1 MQEKLKK
8 LFNQINFEED
18 NYKYFDGASLEKIV
32 LYKDNSIWEFVVN
45 VDSNIPYDIY
55 DDLLEKLI
63 SNFMIKDKIILT
75 IVSKDTNGEYLSEYF
90 NIIIEK
96 LINDNA
102 RYNVFRNRE
111 INVNNG
117 QIDIIVYNKVE
128 KANLIQV
135 SNLIKERLK
144 RYGYNYN
151 LNIILEESGDS
162 VINRQISEDMNIK
175 GDLEFPIFEEKTL
188 KKENNYRVKK
198 NHEVSDIKDL
208 LYEVDNVNVE
218 AMIFGID
225 LFEAKSG
232 YKIFTLKIT
241 DNTDSMYAK
250 IFTKDDDEFARIK
263 DLLKNGNWYRFYGKV
278 QMDKYANETVFMTRF
293 KDIEQIEKK
302 DGVNDVIDD
311 ASVKRVELH
320 AHTMMSQMDGVVSCK
335 DLIKKAIKWGHK
347 AIAIT
352 DHSCCQSFPDAFHM
366 AKDIKV
372 LYGCELTLVD
382 DAVDIC
388 FRETNDILLN
398 QTYVVFDF
406 ETTGLSAGVGDTI
419 IEIGAVKICN
429 GEIIDKFNELI
440 NPGKKLPKK
449 IIEITNITDEMLVD
463 KDNEENAVRRFI
475 DWFGDL
481 PMVAHNAKFDVSFLE
496 MAYKKYDFGKFTNT
510 VIDTLELS
518 RAINPS
524 MARHSLSA
532 LVKRYSVP
540 WDEDA
545 HHRADYDAE
554 GTAYVFHKMLK
565 ELENRNIEKISQ
577 LNEMINKD
585 ELHTLGNAYHFTML
599 AQNLEGLKNMFK
611 IVSFANTISY
621 YKGPRVL
628 RSTINEYRKGIL
640 IGSGCVNGELF
651 DLAKTKSDEELSEAM
666 KFYDYIE
673 VQPPC
678 VCSHLVDTSDFSSYD
693 DLVNNIN
700 KIIRVGREAGK
711 IVVATGDV
719 HHLTKEDKIYREI
732 IINQKVPGGGMHPLN
747 KKSITSIPSMHFRTT
762 NEMLDD
768 FSFLDKDVAY
778 EIVVTNTNKI
788 ADSIEVIEVIR
799 DTGGHPFAPKIDNSE
814 NIVRDLVYSKAHELY
829 GENLPELIENRLERE
844 LNGIIGGHYD
854 VIYLIAQKLVKK
866 SNDDGYIVGS
876 RGSVGSS
883 LVATMMGITEVNPLP
898 AHYVCPNCHKTI
910 FELDGVV
917 LAKEYPSG
925 YDLPD
930 KVCECGTKMRKE
942 GQDIPFETFLGFNAD
957 KVPDIDLN
965 FSSEYQSEAHEYTKV
980 LFGED
985 YVYRAGTVGTVAE
998 KTAYG
1003 FVKGYFEDKGITDV
1017 RSAEI
1022 ERLAMGCTGVKR
1034 TTGQHPG
1041 GIVVVPDYM
1050 DIFDFTPFQY
1060 PAEDI
1065 NSKWRTTQFEYH
1077 SIEDNLLKLDILG
1090 HDDPTMLKYLMDVS
1104 KMSIDDIPMDDKKVF
1119 SLFSSPEALGVT
1131 SEDILCETGSLGLP
1145 ETGTR
1150 FVINMLTETRP
1161 STFGELVKV
1170 SGLSHGTNVWTTNA
1184 QELVAGTFTLS
1195 NGETKKV
1202 PFKDVIGCR
1211 DDIMVTLMN
1220 WGLEPLHAFKIMEF
1234 VRKGKAKKDPETWLK
1249 WAKEM
1254 EENNIPAWYIESCK
1268 RIQYMFPKAHA
1279 TAYIMMCCRVA
1290 WYKIYQPIN
1299 YYAAYFSIRCFDF
1312 DIDCMI
1318 KGYDFIKDK
1327 ILELQAKGFDRTNKE
1342 DNILDVLSSALEM
1355 TARGL
1360 SFLNLDIYKSHYK
1373 YFVKTDDEKGLI
1385 PPFRSIDGLGDVVAK
1400 NIYEEAKKAPF
1411 ISIEDFQKRCKVSQ
1425 TLIDKMRL
1433 MNLFEGLPETSQL
1446 TLF

>member
-1 MQEKLKK
+1 MQDKLEKLFK
-8 LFNQINFEED
+8 QIGLEEECYSFFD
-18 NYKYFDGASLEKIV
+18 NASLEKIV
-32 LYKDNSIWEFVVN
+32 LYNDNRIWEFVIRTN
-45 VDSNIPYDIY
+45 SNIPFNVYNC
-55 DDLLEKLI
+55 LLEKLV
-63 SNFMIKDKIILT
+63 SYFVVKDKIVLS
-75 IVSKDTNGEYLSEYF
+75 IVSNNYNNDYIYEYF
-90 NIIIEK
+90 NIIVNSLIEDSVRYQVFK
-96 LINDNA
+96 DRKITVSDNSIN
-102 RYNVFRNRE
+102 
-111 INVNNG
+111 
-117 QIDIIVYNKVE
+117 IDVYNKIE

-144 RYGYNYN
+144 RYGYVYDLNINLVEDGDSDINKLIHDDIEVIN
-151 LNIILEESGDS
+151 LNLPTQEVKE
-162 VINRQISEDMNIK
+162 V
-175 GDLEFPIFEEKTL
+175 
-188 KKENNYRVKK
+188 KKENVFRSKK
-198 NHEVSDIKDL
+198 SHEVTDIKDL

-218 AMIFGID
+218 ALIFGID

-241 DNTDSMYAK
+241 DKTDSMYAK
-250 IFTKDDDEFARIK
+250 VFTKDDDEFARLN
-263 DLLKNGNWYRFYGKV
+263 DLLKTGNWYRFYGKV
-278 QMDKYANETVFMTRF
+278 QMDRYANEVVFMTRF
-293 KDIEQIEKK
+293 KDIEKIENKK
-302 DGVNDVIDD
+302 ENEVMDD
-311 ASVKRVELH
+311 ALEKRVELH
-320 AHTMMSQMDGVVSCK
+320 AHTMMSQMDGVVSAK

-347 AIAIT
+347 AIAVT
-352 DHSCCQSFPDAFHM
+352 DHSCAQAFPDAFHM

-372 LYGCELTLVD
+372 LYGCELSLVD
-382 DAVDIC
+382 DDVDIC
-388 FRETNDILLN
+388 FRETDDNLLD

-406 ETTGLSAGVGDTI
+406 ETTGLSAGVGDSI

-429 GEIIDKFNELI
+429 GEIIDRFDELI
-440 NPGKKLPKK
+440 NPGKKLPAK
-449 IIEITNITDEMLVD
+449 IVELTHITDEMLKD
-463 KDNEENAVRRFI
+463 KDNEENAVKRFI
-475 DWFGDL
+475 SWFGDL

-496 MAYKKYDFGKFTNT
+496 MAYKKYNLGEFSNT

-518 RAINPS
+518 RAMNPTL
-524 MARHSLSA
+524 ARHSLSA
-532 LVKRYSVP
+532 LVKRYSVA
-540 WDEDA
+540 WDESA

-554 GTAYVFHKMLK
+554 GTAYVLHKMLK

-577 LNEMINKD
+577 LNAMINKE
-585 ELHTLGNAYHFTML
+585 ELHTMGIAYHFTML
-599 AQNLEGLKNMFK
+599 AQNIVGLKNMFK
-611 IVSFANTISY
+611 IISYANTISY

-628 RSTINEYRKGIL
+628 RSMIEKYREGIL
-640 IGSGCVNGELF
+640 IGSACVNGEIF
-651 DLAKTKSDEELSEAM
+651 DLAKTKSDEELAEAM

-673 VQPPC
+673 VQPPS
-678 VCSHLVDTSDFSSYD
+678 VCNHLVQTSDFSTEEE
-693 DLVNNIN
+693 LINNIK

-719 HHLTKEDKIYREI
+719 HHLNKEDKIYREI
-732 IINQKVPGGGMHPLN
+732 IINQKVPGGGRHPLN
-747 KKSITSIPSMHFRTT
+747 KKDIKEIPSMHFRTT
-762 NEMLDD
+762 NEMLEE
-768 FSFLDKDVAY
+768 FSFLDKDIAY
-778 EIVVTNTNKI
+778 EIVVTNTNKV
-788 ADSIEVIEVIR
+788 ADSIEAIEVIR
-799 DTGGHPFAPKIDNSE
+799 DTGGHPFSPKIENSE
-814 NIVRDLVYSKAHELY
+814 QIVRDLVYGKAREIY
-829 GENLPELIENRLERE
+829 GDDLPELIANRLERE

-917 LAKEYPSG
+917 LSKEYPSG

-930 KVCECGTKMRKE
+930 RVCECGTKMHKE

-965 FSSEYQSEAHEYTKV
+965 FSSEYQAEAHEYTKV

-985 YVYRAGTVGTVAE
+985 YVYRAGTVGTVAD

-1003 FVKGYFEDKGITDV
+1003 FVKGYFEDRGITNV

-1022 ERLAMGCTGVKR
+1022 ERLAAGCTGVKR

-1041 GIVVVPDYM
+1041 GIVVVPAYM
-1050 DIFDFTPFQY
+1050 DVFDFTPFQY
-1060 PAEDI
+1060 PAEDV
-1065 NSKWRTTQFEYH
+1065 SSRWRTTQFEYH

-1131 SEDILCETGSLGLP
+1131 KEQIMCETGSLGLP

-1195 NGETKKV
+1195 NGEKQKV

-1220 WGLEPLHAFKIMEF
+1220 WGIEPLHAFKIMEF
-1234 VRKGKAKKDPETWLK
+1234 VRKGKAKKDPETWQK
-1249 WAKEM
+1249 WAKEL
-1254 EENNIPAWYIESCK
+1254 EDNNIPEWYIESCR

-1290 WYKIYQPIN
+1290 WYKVYQPIN

-1312 DIDCMI
+1312 DIDTMI
-1318 KGYDFIKDK
+1318 NGYSSIKEK
-1327 ILELQAKGFDRTNKE
+1327 ILELQSKGFDRTNKE
-1342 DNILDVLSSALEM
+1342 DSILDVLASALEM
-1355 TARGL
+1355 SARG
-1360 SFLNLDIYKSHYK
+1360 FNFANLNLYKSHYK
-1373 YFVKTDDEKGLI
+1373 YFVKTDDEKALI

-1411 ISIEDFQKRCKVSQ
+1411 ISVEDFQKRCKVSQ
-1425 TLIDKMRL
+1425 TLIDKMRN
-1433 MNLFEGLPETSQL
+1433 MNLFDGMPETSQL